1 MVYTLRDF
9 RVEYEGM
16 NNVSLWQKKDWP
28 LWNEISSH
36 SIDKSVK
43 DKGLVCI
50 NPYAKSLGGFGN
62 LIMTLLGVQVLAMG
76 LGLYSN
82 INHPMITGLFDHPAG
97 IPWTSYKNAGK
108 YHE

>member
-1 MVYTLRDF
+1 
-9 RVEYEGM
+9 M

-50 NPYAKSLGGFGN
+50 NPNAKSLGGFGN

-82 INHPMITGLFDHPAG
+82 INHPMLTGLFDHPAG